1 MKRFKFIFIAF
12 VCLTAIIVFIFPA
25 DQKSLSNIYQ
35 KGKIRLIAELI
46 LDDNSMPEDVYF
58 EAPVDL
64 TFDTENNIFVCD
76 YKSHDIKVFD
86 ISGKFI
92 KTMGRKGQGPGEF
105 QMPFN
110 LAFAKDRLVVWE
122 LRNRRLSVLKSDG
135 EFVKSIQ
142 VSSTEGWPRKIRSLP
157 NGDFIIER
165 IKSFVKDNKKP
176 QECNIEIFSPN
187 LEYKKTI
194 YNQEFWEN
202 RYITSPSLRNVPQ
215 PFAAKVYWDV
225 SPDGKII
232 VGFSEKYTIEI
243 FDSEKGRLS
252 SFNHASDPIKVT
264 KNDKEKWF
272 SGITTTTPNGI
283 KQGAPD
289 HIVKNTKFPK
299 YKPAFRY
306 ILVDGEGN
314 ILIFGH
320 QKKSFED
327 IRYFDAF
334 DPKGNFISNVQVVGD
349 VFFPSSF
356 SGVYIRGKFFWFR
369 KTDEDGLFKIFKYR
383 INE

>member
-35 KGKIRLIAELI
+35 KGKIRLIAELT

-76 YKSHDIKVFD
+76 YKSHNIKVFD

-105 QMPFN
+105 QMPFY
-110 LAFAKDRLVVWE
+110 LAFAKGRLVVWE
-122 LRNRRLSVLKSDG
+122 LRNRRLSVLMSDG

-142 VSSTEGWPRKIRSLP
+142 MPSAEGWPRKILPLP
-157 NGDFIIER
+157 NGDFVIER
-165 IKSFVKDNKKP
+165 VKSFFGDNEKP

-202 RYITSPSLRNVPQ
+202 KYITSPSLTNVPQ

-232 VGFSEKYTIEI
+232 VGYSEKYTIEI

-252 SFNHASDPIKVT
+252 SFNHTYDPTKVT
-264 KNDKEKWF
+264 KNDREKWF
-272 SGITTTTPNGI
+272 AGMTTTTPNGI
-283 KQGAPD
+283 KLGAPD

-349 VFFPSSF
+349 VFFPSHL
-356 SGVYIRGKFFWFR
+356 SGVYIRGRFFWFR

-383 INE
+383 IAE